1 MNEDGLYKSG
11 EFAKKA
17 NVSIRTIRY
26 YDKQGLL
33 KPSYVNKSGYR
44 FYNDLD
50 FAKLQ
55 KIVSLKSLG
64 FSLEE
69 IMELVVRDNEHNYLL
84 RSFQQQ
90 LELIRNKQE
99 HLKLMEESLL
109 SATKELGLNKQIG
122 WEQVLHLIHLSNMEK
137 EILNQYHNSSNTN
150 IRISLHKTYSQN
162 SQGWFPWLYSHYN
175 LTPGETVLELGC
187 GNGELWRT
195 NQEKL
200 PPNIKLLLT
209 DQSSGMLKD
218 AKTALANTRL
228 NIQYRMFDCHKL
240 PLKDCSMDKII
251 ANHVMF
257 YIKDRN
263 STFLEIKRAL
273 KKEGVFYCST
283 YGKEHMKEV
292 NDLVKEFDSRIALS
306 EINLYE
312 IFGLENGAQQLS
324 NVFADVHLDM
334 YEDYLV
340 VYEVQ
345 PLIDYILSCHGNQLT
360 YLKHRYVEFKDFLN
374 SKLRKHGSIKIT
386 KMAGMFICRN

>member
-1 MNEDGLYKSG
+1 MREDGLYKSG

-44 FYNDLD
+44 FYSDLD

-84 RSFQQQ
+84 QSFHQQ
-90 LELIRNKQE
+90 LELIRSKQE

-109 SATKELGLNKQIG
+109 SATKELGLKEQIG

-137 EILNQYHNSSNTN
+137 DILNQYHNASNTK

-175 LTPGETVLELGC
+175 IAPGETVLELGC
-187 GNGELWRT
+187 GNGELWRM

-200 PPNIKLLLT
+200 PQNVKLLLT
-209 DQSSGMLKD
+209 DLSSGMLKD
-218 AKTALANTRL
+218 TKKVLAHTGL
-228 NIQYRMFDCHKL
+228 YTQYHILDCHKL
-240 PLKDCSMDKII
+240 PFKDNTIDKII

-273 KKEGVFYCST
+273 KTDGVFYCST

-292 NDLVKEFDSRIALS
+292 NDLVKEFDCHIALS

-324 NVFADVHLDM
+324 KVFSDVTLKV
-334 YEDYLV
+334 YEDYLLV
-340 VYEVQ
+340 DEVQ

-360 YLKHRYVEFKDFLN
+360 YLKHRYVEFKDFL
-374 SKLRKHGSIKIT
+374 STKLRKYGSIRIT
-386 KMAGMFICRN
+386 KMAGMFICRK